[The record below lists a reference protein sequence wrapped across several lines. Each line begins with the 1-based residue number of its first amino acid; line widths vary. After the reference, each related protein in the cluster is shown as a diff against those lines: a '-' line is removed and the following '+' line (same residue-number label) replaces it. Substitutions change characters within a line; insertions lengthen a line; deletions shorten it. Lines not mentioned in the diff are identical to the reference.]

1 MSPENEVV
9 DYYANEGV
17 GYAQGISSRY
27 MIQSLMRRLIKIP
40 EHLPHSEENCWQT

>member
-17 GYAQGISSRY
+17 GYAQKIFSRY
-27 MIQSLMRRLIKIP
+27 MIRYMIWSLMRRLIKIP
-40 EHLPHSEENCWQT
+40 RHSL

>member
-17 GYAQGISSRY
+17 GYAQKISNKCMMR
-27 MIQSLMRRLIKIP
+27 SLMRRLIKIP
-40 EHLPHSEENCWQT
+40 EHSPGSEENRW

>member
-17 GYAQGISSRY
+17 GYAQKISSRY
-27 MIQSLMRRLIKIP
+27 VIRSLMRRLIKVT
-40 EHLPHSEENCWQT
+40 EHSLGNEENRW